1 MHRKTALKIM
11 LVDDHAVVRSGYR
24 QLLENETGFE
34 VVAEAGDADSAYQTY
49 RAVLPDICIMD
60 IMLPDASGIEALRRI
75 IQICPAAK
83 VLMFTMY
90 SRPAIAR
97 QALAAG
103 AMGVLSKDSPPAEM
117 LDAVRSVAS
126 GQMYLSHTVAHALAS
141 AGISNETHRF
151 DALSPR
157 EFEVCHL
164 FLRGMRVEQIARQL
178 NISVKT
184 VSNLLSLVRQKLGV
198 ETDIALFQKAAHA
211 GLLDW
216 MLKGIT
222 QTNGPPLTNAD

>member
-1 MHRKTALKIM
+1 MSRRAKVTSVRIM

-34 VVAEAGDADSAYQTY
+34 VVAEAADADSAYKTF
-49 RAVLPDICIMD
+49 RAVEPDICIMD
-60 IMLPDASGIEALRRI
+60 VMLPDASGIEALRRI
-75 IQICPAAK
+75 IQVCPTARI
-83 VLMFTMY
+83 LMFTMY

-97 QALAAG
+97 KALASG
-103 AMGVLSKDSPPAEM
+103 AMGVLSKDSPPIEM
-117 LDAVRSVAS
+117 LEAVRSVAA
-126 GQMYLSHTVAHALAS
+126 GKTYLSHTVAYALAG
-141 AGISNETHRF
+141 AGISNTTDGF
-151 DALSPR
+151 DSLSPR

-164 FLRGMRVEQIARQL
+164 FLRGMRVDLIARQL

-216 MLKGIT
+216 MLKGIDYSDNT
-222 QTNGPPLTNAD
+222 AS

>member
-1 MHRKTALKIM
+1 M
-11 LVDDHAVVRSGYR
+11 LVDDHAVVRNGYR
-24 QLLENETGFE
+24 QLLESEPGFK
-34 VVAEAGDADSAYQTY
+34 VIAEAADADSAYQTY
-49 RAVLPDICIMD
+49 RSASPDVCIMD

-75 IQICPAAK
+75 MKVNPAAR

-97 QALAAG
+97 QALTAG

-117 LDAVRSVAS
+117 LIAVRSVAN
-126 GQMYLSHTVAHALAS
+126 GEIYLSHMVAHALAS
-141 AGISNETHRF
+141 AGISNDAHGF
-151 DALSPR
+151 DSLSPR

-164 FLRGMRVEQIARQL
+164 FLRGMRLEQIAREL

-184 VSNLLSLVRQKLGV
+184 VSNLLSLIRQKLGV

-216 MLKGIT
+216 MLKGI
-222 QTNGPPLTNAD
+222 GSSEPVAADSTRAPDSSED

>member
-1 MHRKTALKIM
+1 MTSLKIM

-24 QLLENETGFE
+24 QLLENEAGFK
-34 VVAEAGDADSAYQTY
+34 VVAEAGDADSAYQTF
-49 RAVLPDICIMD
+49 RAESPDICIMD
-60 IMLPDASGIEALRRI
+60 VMLPDASGIEALRRI
-75 IQICPAAK
+75 IQYCPAAK

-97 QALAAG
+97 QALAGG

-117 LDAVRSVAS
+117 LDAVRSVAN
-126 GQMYLSHTVAHALAS
+126 GQIYLSNTVAHALAS
-141 AGISNETHRF
+141 AGISNDTQGF

-216 MLKGIT
+216 MLKGIAHSNPT
-222 QTNGPPLTNAD
+222 PLTSAD

>member
-1 MHRKTALKIM
+1 MGEVAPLKIM

-24 QLLENETGFE
+24 QLLENESGFE
-34 VVAEAGDADSAYQTY
+34 VVAEAGDASGAYQTF
-49 RAVLPDICIMD
+49 RTVSPDICIMD

-97 QALAAG
+97 QALVAG

-117 LDAVRSVAS
+117 LDAVQSVAS
-126 GQMYLSHTVAHALAS
+126 GQIYLSHTVAHALAS
-141 AGISNETHRF
+141 AGISNDSHGF

-164 FLRGMRVEQIARQL
+164 FLRGMRGEQISKQL
-178 NISVKT
+178 NISIKT

-216 MLKGIT
+216 MLKGLAST
-222 QTNGPPLTNAD
+222 DDTPLTSAG

>member
-1 MHRKTALKIM
+1 MARSTVLRIL

-24 QLLENETGFE
+24 QLLENETRFE
-34 VVAEAGDADSAYQTY
+34 VVAEAGDADGAYQSF
-49 RAVLPDICIMD
+49 RAVSPDICIMD
-60 IMLPDASGIEALRRI
+60 VMLPDASGIEASRRI
-75 IQICPAAK
+75 IQICPSARI
-83 VLMFTMY
+83 LIFTMY

-117 LDAVRSVAS
+117 LDAVRSVAN
-126 GQMYLSHTVAHALAS
+126 GRIYLSNTVAHALAS
-141 AGISNETHRF
+141 VGISNDSHGF

-178 NISVKT
+178 SISVKT
-184 VSNLLSLVRQKLGV
+184 VSNLLSLVRQKLNV
-198 ETDIALFQKAAHA
+198 ETDIALFEKAAHA

-216 MLKGIT
+216 MLKDIAT
-222 QTNGPPLTNAD
+222 TNPARPISAN